1 MNLKPFKGRP
11 VGAVVRFAAKP
22 RTGLCK
28 GINSCDNKKKA
39 EDTLDGTHGLLGPS
53 EWAQRV
59 AGAELRRQ
67 WAAGRVAG
75 GQGGLSGNASGGQ
88 NNSARSRSGPAEPPS
103 PGFLPAC
110 SYLGQVGAT
119 LGRPAGSAA
128 SAGVCPAR
136 TWLLFCSPPPCWG
149 GPPSCLH
156 PLPPWLPCISAS
168 PCSGVCPAGCRGRR
182 GFPSVLPGL
191 TGLCFSPLYVC
202 SCPTA
207 SPEVPACDP
216 KTPAVQRV
224 SGQLPVLSPALLSVL
239 SASASRLLRG
249 GARGPGVGG
258 AGERADAGV

>member
-53 EWAQRV
+53 EWTQRV

-128 SAGVCPAR
+128 SAGVCPAPDVVAV
-136 TWLLFCSPPPCWG
+136 LLPASLLG
-149 GPPSCLH
+149 GPPVLPPLPPTLAPLHLRQPLRRCVSCRLQR
-156 PLPPWLPCISAS
+156 PPWLPI
-168 PCSGVCPAGCRGRR
+168 CPPRSHG
-182 GFPSVLPGL
+182 SLL
-191 TGLCFSPLYVC
+191 FSP
-202 SCPTA
+202 
-207 SPEVPACDP
+207 
-216 KTPAVQRV
+216 
-224 SGQLPVLSPALLSVL
+224 
-239 SASASRLLRG
+239 SRL
-249 GARGPGVGG
+249 
-258 AGERADAGV
+258 